1 MRSFNHQW
9 IRLYISKWMTIY
21 ICIVCT
27 YIHIHTYIYTQYI
40 YIYISTVHI
49 YIYTVHIYIYVYT
62 VHVYIYIYI
71 YIKPIQLGSPMTM
84 EPAPSVPSEIIAEG
98 FVCTTLLSL
107 FRGLVRQRNHRKTL
121 GISWKLSLIYS
132 WFLISWLWIWWIFGM
147 MGLYICICI
156 CIYNQDNYMYI
167 WDYTCVY
174 YTCVYIYGTYNYS
187 YGTYIHIYI

>member
-1 MRSFNHQW
+1 
-9 IRLYISKWMTIY
+9 
-21 ICIVCT
+21 
-27 YIHIHTYIYTQYI
+27 
-40 YIYISTVHI
+40 
-49 YIYTVHIYIYVYT
+49 
-62 VHVYIYIYI
+62 
-71 YIKPIQLGSPMTM
+71 MTM

-174 YTCVYIYGTYNYS
+174 YTCVYIYMVLIT
-187 YGTYIHIYI
+187 IVMVLIYIYIYNNQDLWYLKLYLMGFINQQTSLGGLTLFGIERTQADACFYLQGKVWQNHSQSR